1 MSKRQVTE
9 TITTIDEDGNPV
21 TVTKVRNFRRVQKP
35 DGASEEL
42 EDVPELHV
50 DGEEIA
56 SVDGD
61 PVFRYKVSKTGKK
74 LRLP

>member
-21 TVTKVRNFRRVQKP
+21 IVTKVRNFQCVSKP
-35 DGASEEL
+35 DGADEEV
-42 EDVPELHV
+42 EHPPELHV
-50 DGEEIA
+50 DGEAVIPVE
-56 SVDGD
+56 DD
-61 PVFRYKVSKTGKK
+61 PVFRYQTSKTGKK